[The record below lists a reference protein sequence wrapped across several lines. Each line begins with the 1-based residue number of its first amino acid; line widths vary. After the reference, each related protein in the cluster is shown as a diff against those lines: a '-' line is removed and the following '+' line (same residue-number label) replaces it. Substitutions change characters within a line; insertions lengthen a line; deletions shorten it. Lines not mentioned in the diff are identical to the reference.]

1 MKKHILLLLLCLPLA
16 IQAQVDS
23 KYLEGAVPVVD
34 GKVTFTTDIKAK
46 GLSQEQI
53 FKIVLNW
60 ANNRFQPAENM
71 NARVLYN
78 KPEEGN
84 IVAGGEEYIVFTSN
98 ALALDRTRIYYHLI
112 ANCTEGY
119 CNLTMTRIHYWYDE
133 NRDGGYKYKAEEWIT
148 DKEALNKSKTKL
160 ALVSGKFRKKTIDYK
175 NELFAEVQKALNDQ
189 VIASIN
195 EETLSV
201 TQEVAVTPVQ
211 PTVQVAVKEEKQPQK
226 VTETT
231 PLQPAKEIMP
241 LEEQEKLIKNA
252 NRMTITANDEQFEI
266 GKESWGGFGEMFGK
280 KVAFCF
286 IESSKK
292 MGNMLMTQAQEYTIS
307 FFTLDS
313 SQPCVV
319 IKCKKLIEQEIKGK
333 AAKNMNPNCAEGKSY
348 NMYVGGILE

>member
-1 MKKHILLLLLCLPLA
+1 MRKYILLLLLCLPLA
-16 IQAQVDS
+16 IQAQTES
-23 KYLEGAVPVVD
+23 KYLSGAVPEVD
-34 GKVTFTTDIKAK
+34 GKVTFTADIKAK

-53 FKIVLNW
+53 FNIVLNW
-60 ANNRFQPAENM
+60 ANHRFQPANNL

-98 ALALDRTRIYYHLI
+98 ALALDRTRIYYNLI
-112 ANCTEGY
+112 ANCTDEN
-119 CNLTMTRIHYWYDE
+119 CTLTMTRIRYWYDE

-175 NELFAEVQKALNDQ
+175 DELFAEVQKALNDQ

-195 EETLSV
+195 EETPS
-201 TQEVAVTPVQ
+201 TPKEVAVTPVQ
-211 PTVQVAVKEEKQPQK
+211 PVAQVVVEKKPEPQK
-226 VTETT
+226 VTEMV
-231 PLQPAKEIMP
+231 PLQPAKEIMTP
-241 LEEQEKLIKNA
+241 EEQEKLIKNA

-266 GKESWGGFGEMFGK
+266 NKDSWGGFGEMFGQ

-292 MGNMLMTQAQEYTIS
+292 MGNMLMAQAQEYTLS
-307 FFTLDS
+307 FFTPDS

-319 IKCKKLIEQEIKGK
+319 IKCKKLIEQEMKGK

-348 NMYVGGILE
+348 NMYVGGIVE